1 LVRKALNVKIEE
13 GSPPTRIFYLV
24 ESHVCPSNGDGFKLE
39 LKDDETFETDFIG
52 ASEQD
57 CQKWAQEKQFQ
68 VNFIEQDIIAIA
80 DARSARDDTLLM
92 QYYARELDS
101 PEGPLEF
108 EEFGVLPR
116 EHNTWYDFRIDYK
129 GAATVY
135 VDLTHGPIDTVYPTY
150 FGRKEEL
157 TDERGAFNVAK
168 ARRLVRGE
176 DPDTPQA

>member
-1 LVRKALNVKIEE
+1 MDVKNNE
-13 GSPPTRIFYLV
+13 GSVPTRIFYLV
-24 ESHVCPSNGDGFKLE
+24 ESHVCPSDREGFKTE

-57 CQKWAQEKQFQ
+57 CQKWALEKQFQ
-68 VNFIEQDIIAIA
+68 VKFIEQEIIAIA
-80 DARSARDDTLLM
+80 DARSARDDTLLIKF
-92 QYYARELDS
+92 YARELDS

-108 EEFGVLPR
+108 GEFGVLPR

-129 GAATVY
+129 GAASVY
-135 VDLTHGPIDTVYPTY
+135 IDLTNGPRDWDYPTY

-157 TDERGAFNVAK
+157 TDERGVFNVAK
-168 ARRLVRGE
+168 VNRLARGE

>member
-1 LVRKALNVKIEE
+1 M
-13 GSPPTRIFYLV
+13 
-24 ESHVCPSNGDGFKLE
+24 E
-39 LKDDETFETDFIG
+39 LKHDETFETDFIG

-57 CQKWAQEKQFQ
+57 CQKWALEKQFQ
-68 VNFIEQDIIAIA
+68 VNFIEQEIIAIA

-92 QYYARELDS
+92 QFYARELGH

-108 EEFGVLPR
+108 PEFGVLPR

-129 GAATVY
+129 GAAWVHAH
-135 VDLTHGPIDTVYPTY
+135 LNFGPIDTVYPTY

-157 TDERGAFNVAK
+157 TDERGVFNVAK
-168 ARRLVRGE
+168 AKRLVRGE

>member
-1 LVRKALNVKIEE
+1 MDVKNDAGPVPI
-13 GSPPTRIFYLV
+13 RIFYLV
-24 ESHVCPSNGDGFKLE
+24 ESHVCPSNYEGFKLE

-57 CQKWAQEKQFQ
+57 CQKWALEKQFQ
-68 VNFIEQDIIAIA
+68 VKFIEQDIIAIA
-80 DARSARDDTLLM
+80 DARSARDDTLLI

-129 GAATVY
+129 GAAWVY
-135 VDLTHGPIDTVYPTY
+135 IDLMYGPIDSVYPAY

-157 TDERGAFNVAK
+157 TDERGVFNAAK
-168 ARRLVRGE
+168 AGRLAGGE